1 MFAPLLLA
9 LAVAGSMDAS
19 PAMARRAPSGER
31 VTGPALALMMSKLVV
46 PSFSRQT
53 KLACNVCHYAFPQ
66 LTPFGRLFKL
76 NGYTMTGLPTIN
88 SQADTASRMNLQLS
102 PIAPLSVMAIVSNT
116 RTSSAVPG
124 TRNGTSEF
132 PQQLSFFASTQVTP
146 KVGMFTQFTYEGQ
159 DNTFR
164 IDNTDIRFANHT
176 SLNAKDV
183 IYGVTLHNNPT
194 VQDVWNTLPA
204 WGYPFNAS
212 GTTPGANAST
222 LIDGTLAQSVLG
234 LGTYAL
240 YDNLL
245 YAEVSAY
252 TSAPQG
258 ASAPADS
265 TSTNTT
271 RGLSPYWRVAL
282 QRSFGATYL
291 MVGGFGMQANLFP
304 SGVTGPTNRYRD
316 LGLDAQLETKAGPGT
331 LIGRASYVKENQV
344 LPAFFGAASAN
355 PTNTLNTFKANI
367 SYMPS
372 TAHVMTAGIFGT
384 TGSADALLYPS
395 EPVLGSAS
403 GSPSTQGATLEYSYN
418 PWLNT
423 RLGAQYTMYTKFNG
437 ASRSYDELNGRNA
450 KGNNSL
456 YLFLWLAY

>member
-1 MFAPLLLA
+1 MFTPLLLA
-9 LAVAGSMDAS
+9 LATAGSIDAS
-19 PAMARRAPSGER
+19 PVMARPAPSGDR
-31 VTGPALALMMSKLVV
+31 VTGPALALMLSKRMV

-53 KLACNVCHYAFPQ
+53 KLACNVCHYSFPQ

-88 SQADTASRMNLQLS
+88 SQHDTASRLNLELS
-102 PIAPLSVMAIVSNT
+102 PIAPLSVMAIISNT

-124 TRNGTSEF
+124 TSNGTSEF
-132 PQQLSFFASTQVTP
+132 PQQLSFFAATQVSP
-146 KVGMFTQFTYEGQ
+146 RVGVFTQFTYAAQ

-164 IDNTDIRFANHT
+164 IDNTDIRFASHT

-204 WGYPFNAS
+204 WSYPFNAS
-212 GTTPGANAST
+212 GTAPGANAAT

-258 ASAPADS
+258 AHAPADS
-265 TSTNTT
+265 TSSNTT
-271 RGLSPYWRVAL
+271 HGISPYWRVGL
-282 QRSFGATYL
+282 QRSFGDTYL

-304 SGVTGPTNRYRD
+304 TGVTGPTNRYRD
-316 LGLDAQLETKAGPGT
+316 IGLDAQLETKAGTGM
-331 LIGRASYVKENQV
+331 LIGRASLVKENQT
-344 LPAFFGAASAN
+344 LPAFFGASAAN
-355 PTNTLNTFKANI
+355 PTNTLNTYKANV
-367 SYMPS
+367 SYLPG
-372 TAHVMTAGIFGT
+372 TAHVFTAGIFGT
-384 TGSADALLYPS
+384 TGSTDALLYPS
-395 EPVLGSAS
+395 EPVLGSAT

-423 RLGAQYTMYTKFNG
+423 RLGAQYTMYSKFNG
-437 ASRSYDELNGRNA
+437 ASMSYDEPAGRNA